1 MEGTDTSF
9 LDTLIDVFGND
20 PWVFVG
26 LTVVLFGGAAY
37 MTGQALAQT
46 WRPVWH
52 SVIYALLLAAGNRFL
67 SFALFEGELLSV
79 TGYFVDWAVLLA
91 IALIGFRITQAR
103 LMVTQYPWLYERTG
117 VFGWRD
123 KVS

>member
-1 MEGTDTSF
+1 MEGTDTTF
-9 LDTLIDVFGND
+9 LDTLTDVLGND

-52 SVIYALLLAAGNRFL
+52 SLIYALLLAAGNRFL
-67 SFALFEGELLSV
+67 SFALFEGELLSM
-79 TGYFVDWAVLLA
+79 TGYLIDWAVLLT
-91 IALIGFRITQAR
+91 IALVGFRITQAR